1 MPEKTDVVFETPW
14 FSVEE
19 RQLPLIQGASE
30 TTQYYKINYPRG
42 VVILPVTPE
51 GDFVLIRQYRP
62 VLDKITIEI
71 PAGAIDGDETPER
84 AALRELA
91 EETGYHCDTLVSVGS
106 GVLRVDREDA
116 LNCFYVAQNATPIP
130 GATCEDGIE
139 LLLVSPREFKTLFQ
153 NNQFD
158 HIAAAPIFM
167 MAEFNHGIN
176 LFDNDH
182 RNNRND
188 IA

>member
-1 MPEKTDVVFETPW
+1 MPESSDVVFETPW

-19 RQLPLIQGASE
+19 RQLPLIQGATE

-51 GDFVLIRQYRP
+51 GNFILIRQYRP
-62 VLDKITIEI
+62 VMDKITIEI
-71 PAGAIDGDETPER
+71 PAGAIDGDETPEQ
-84 AALRELA
+84 AAHRELS
-91 EETGYHCDTLVSVGS
+91 EETGYRCDNLLSVGD

-116 LNCFYVAQNATPIP
+116 LNCFYLAQNAEPIRE
-130 GATCEDGIE
+130 TSCEEGIE
-139 LLLVSPREFKTLFQ
+139 VLSVSPDGFKDLVR

-158 HIAAAPIFM
+158 HIAALPVFM
-167 MAEFNHGIN
+167 MAEFGHGIN

-182 RNNRND
+182 RN
-188 IA
+188 I